1 MISFIEK
8 LAWYLEAIGVKA
20 DAELGSV
27 DKLWFVRVGWVFY
40 WSILVFNGAVFVW
53 YFGSGVSS
61 NWVSIDT
68 SSNSNS
74 WNDVLAF
81 MFSYF
86 SFDVSEIYWVSFS
99 LLSSPKGRYDVGSG
113 NILVSLGT
121 VNLFQ

>member
-1 MISFIEK
+1 M
-8 LAWYLEAIGVKA
+8 EAIGVKA
-20 DAELGSV
+20 DSELRSV
-27 DKLWFVRVGWVFY
+27 DKFWLVWVSWVFY

-74 WNDVLAF
+74 WDDVLAF